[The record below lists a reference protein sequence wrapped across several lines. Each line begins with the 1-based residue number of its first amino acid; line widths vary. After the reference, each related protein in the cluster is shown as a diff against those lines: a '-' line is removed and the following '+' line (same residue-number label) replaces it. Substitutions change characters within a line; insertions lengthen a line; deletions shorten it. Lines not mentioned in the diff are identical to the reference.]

1 MSADNT
7 LQLALPGS
15 FSFLSISTFQLF
27 GLSFFLLFP
36 FFVDIHVV
44 QLSGELMGIF
54 DGCPEIPPQKSQ
66 GIPWVSRKAEGSDK
80 CFVLDLFGDFLLIL
94 AISLF

>member
-1 MSADNT
+1 
-7 LQLALPGS
+7 
-15 FSFLSISTFQLF
+15 
-27 GLSFFLLFP
+27 
-36 FFVDIHVV
+36 VDIHVV

-66 GIPWVSRKAEGSDK
+66 GIPWVSRKASRKAEGSDK